1 MPCFV
6 FRSPQM
12 FLDCC
17 LGTDPCMIYT
27 WQPKNF
33 KALHS
38 RATRKD
44 VLDGVVEYVAERK
57 HACDVWWRH
66 HDREGRLRRVR
77 ICDEIAILHP
87 ALIPFRLNRLWIVS
101 LREFC
106 HRDQSSKAG
115 AGLQMTESH
124 WARDSASPLVKGLV
138 ARSAQ
143 SAHCRGLR

>member
-1 MPCFV
+1 MPCFI

-12 FLDCC
+12 FLDCR
-17 LGTDPCMIYT
+17 LGTDPRMIYA

-44 VLDGVVEYVAERK
+44 ILDGVVEYVAERK
-57 HACDVWWRH
+57 HAGDVWWGH
-66 HDREGRLRRVR
+66 HNGEGRLRRVR
-77 ICDEIAILHP
+77 ICNEIAILHP

-106 HRDQSSKAG
+106 HCDQSSKAG
-115 AGLQMTESH
+115 ARLQMPEAHCT
-124 WARDSASPLVKGLV
+124 RDSVSPLVKGED
-138 ARSAQ
+138 
-143 SAHCRGLR
+143 